1 VETNLGT
8 SQVKVKGNFDPD
20 MLVKYIYKHTGKH
33 AFIVKQEQVSF
44 SIFFISAIKILILI
58 YKLC

>member
-1 VETNLGT
+1 VEGVETIFGT

-20 MLVKYIYKHTGKH
+20 MLVKYIYKRTGKH

-44 SIFFISAIKILILI
+44 FLLYSIYLSS
-58 YKLC
+58 